1 MIPSMKRLFFIAL
14 TLCDL
19 ARANDVLDALEGKKK
34 SSEIEVPAAPGAP
47 DRDANGALI
56 YLETTYPP
64 SRLDALWARS
74 VVYENEANP
83 WVQRMAI
90 TAYLDQ
96 QATFG
101 KAEVEGVGTVPEKEV
116 DLDGTRIRRAR
127 LGARIRAFRNTDIE
141 ANYDFAGNRNDQRIE
156 RLKARTEFMPDA
168 TVTFGKFRPDFGT
181 EYSIE
186 PEDSLYPDRAMLTNM
201 IAPDT
206 TLGVQLG
213 YRHRDWQFALGW
225 FSGDSDPYLPGIDGE
240 GSMLLGAKRT
250 VVEKSGSSLSRAVWH
265 FDYLHNFDGTRS
277 GTVPRFNVAGR
288 RSANGN
294 QLVANNPLFHD
305 LVSTGIVLD
314 QGRFSFMGDFMI
326 AKGDGAACGLTLAP
340 SYWAIPGRINLVG
353 RYHYAVADEAGGLIG
368 TMGTSSDPAFD
379 SSPFFIGDEYAS
391 FYLGANV
398 HLYRDQIILMGG
410 LEYGRLT
417 DEQGAGFNTEAWI
430 WHAGAKM
437 SF

>member
-1 MIPSMKRLFFIAL
+1 MKRLLYPAL
-14 TLCDL
+14 AMCGVVH
-19 ARANDVLDALEGKKK
+19 ANDVLDALEGKKK
-34 SSEIEVPAAPGAP
+34 SSEIEVPSAPGSP
-47 DRDANGALI
+47 DRDENGALT
-56 YLETTYPP
+56 YLEATYPP

-96 QATFG
+96 QASFG
-101 KAEVEGVGTVPEKEV
+101 RAEVEGVGIAPDKNV
-116 DLDGTRIRRAR
+116 DLDGTRTRRAR

-141 ANYDFAGNRNDQRIE
+141 ANYEFSGSSDDQRIE
-156 RLKARTEFMPDA
+156 RIKARTEFMPDA

-181 EYSIE
+181 ENSIE

-213 YRHRDWQFALGW
+213 YNHKDWEFGLGW

-240 GSMLLGAKRT
+240 GSMLLSLKRT

-265 FDYLHNFDGTRS
+265 FDYLHNFDGSRS

-294 QLVANNPLFHD
+294 QLVVKNPLFHD

-326 AKGDGAACGLTLAP
+326 AKGEGAAYGVTLAP
-340 SYWAIPGRINLVG
+340 SYWAIPGRLNIVG
-353 RYHYAVADEAGGLIG
+353 RYHYAVADDAGGLIS

-379 SSPFFIGDEYAS
+379 NSPFFIGDEYTS

-398 HLYRDQIILMGG
+398 HLYRDQVVLLGG
-410 LEYGRLT
+410 LEYGQLM
-417 DEQGAGFNTEAWI
+417 DEQGADFNTKAWI
-430 WHAGAKM
+430 WHAGAWI

>member
-1 MIPSMKRLFFIAL
+1 MNLSMKRLLFPAIAL
-14 TLCDL
+14 CGVVH
-19 ARANDVLDALEGKKK
+19 ANDVLDALEGKKK
-34 SSEIEVPAAPGAP
+34 SSEIQVPAAPGAP
-47 DRDANGALI
+47 ALDSSGALT

-64 SRLDALWARS
+64 SRLDAIWAKS

-83 WVQRMAI
+83 WIQRMAV

-96 QATFG
+96 QAAFG
-101 KAEVEGVGTVPEKEV
+101 KAEVEGVGIVPDKNV
-116 DLDGTRIRRAR
+116 DLDGTRTRRAR

-141 ANYDFAGNRNDQRIE
+141 ANYDFAGNRDDQRIE
-156 RLKARTEFMPDA
+156 RIKARTEFLPDA

-181 EYSIE
+181 EYTIE
-186 PEDSLYPDRAMLTNM
+186 PEDSPYPDRAMLTNM

-213 YRHRDWQFALGW
+213 YKHKDWQFALGW
-225 FSGDSDPYLPGIDGE
+225 FSGDSDPYIPGIEGE
-240 GSMLLGAKRT
+240 GSVLLSLKRT
-250 VVEKSGSSLSRAVWH
+250 LVENSGASLSRTVWH
-265 FDYLHNFDGTRS
+265 FDYLHNFDGGRS

-314 QGRFSFMGDFMI
+314 QGRFSFVGDFMI
-326 AKGDGAACGLTLAP
+326 AKGEGAAYGLTLAP
-340 SYWAIPGRINLVG
+340 SYWAIPGRLNIVG
-353 RYHYAVADEAGGLIG
+353 RYHYAVADDAGGLIS

-379 SSPFFIGDEYAS
+379 SSPFFIGDEYTS
-391 FYLGANV
+391 FYLGTNV
-398 HLYRDQIILMGG
+398 HLYRDQVILMGG
-410 LEYGRLT
+410 LEYGQLM
-417 DEQGAGFNTEAWI
+417 DEQGADFNTKAFI
-430 WHAGAKM
+430 WHAGARI